1 MTAVASAETA
11 EVQAPHPPRVMGLAD
26 LVMYYLVTGISL
38 RWLATAAAAGPQ
50 SIVLW
55 IGAFFI
61 FFLPLGLS
69 VLELSSRIPSEGGL
83 YVWAREAFGDF
94 AGYMTGWTYWASN
107 LPYFAGVFYF
117 TAGNALYIGGPHWS
131 GLAASPAYFIGF
143 SLGGLALVAG
153 LNIVGLKIGKWLHN
167 LGAFGMWA
175 PALIVVVMGA
185 VAWARFGSA
194 TAFTA
199 RSFVPSTHLKD
210 MVFWASLAFAYSG
223 CEAASFMSGEIKNAR
238 RTIPQALVVAGAI
251 ITLCYV
257 VGTLSVLLALPPGQ
271 VSDLSG
277 LMQALAATAGKLGW
291 AWLAPLAALL
301 ITLGNL
307 GAAGGFLAACARI
320 PFVVGIDKRLPPVVA
335 QIHPRWGTPYIAL
348 IIQAILA
355 GALVLLGQA
364 GDNVKGAYDVLIS
377 MGIVTVFIPYLVL
390 FAALIKLQSRPT
402 GADVIRIPGGTPV
415 AVALAVVGFL
425 ATSAA
430 IGLAV
435 VPSPD
440 EPHKVWAV
448 AKVIGLTLLMLA
460 VGWATFALGERG
472 RGPARQTG

>member
-11 EVQAPHPPRVMGLAD
+11 EAATPHPPRVMGLAD

-38 RWLATAAAAGPQ
+38 RWIATAAAAGPQ

-55 IGAFFI
+55 IGAFFA
-61 FFLPLGLS
+61 FFLPLALS
-69 VLELSSRIPSEGGL
+69 VLELSSRIPQEGGL

-117 TAGNALYIGGPHWS
+117 TAGNALYIGGARWS
-131 GLAASPAYFIGF
+131 GLAASPGFFIGF
-143 SLGGLALVAG
+143 SLIGLALVAT

-175 PALIVVVMGA
+175 PALIVVVMGC
-185 VAWARFGSA
+185 VAWAKFGSA
-194 TAFTA
+194 TRFTPA
-199 RSFVPSTHLKD
+199 SFVPSTHLKD
-210 MVFWASLAFAYSG
+210 MVFWASLAFAYAG
-223 CEAASFMSGEIKNAR
+223 CEAASFMSGEIENPR
-238 RTIPQALVVAGAI
+238 RTIPKALVIAGAVVTVCYVAGTFA
-251 ITLCYV
+251 
-257 VGTLSVLLALPPGQ
+257 VLLALPQGQ

-277 LMQALAATAGKLGW
+277 LMQALAATAAKLGW

-335 QIHPRWGTPYIAL
+335 QIHSRWGTPYVAL
-348 IIQAILA
+348 IIQAVLA

-364 GDNVKGAYDVLIS
+364 GDNVKGAYDVLVS
-377 MGIVTVFIPYLVL
+377 MGIVTVFIPYLML
-390 FAALIKLQSRPT
+390 FAAMIKLQSRPA
-402 GADVIRIPGGTPV
+402 GPDVIRVPGGTPV
-415 AVALAVVGFL
+415 AIGLAVVGFL
-425 ATSAA
+425 ATLAA
-430 IGLAV
+430 IGLAM
-435 VPSPD
+435 VPSP
-440 EPHKVWAV
+440 EETHKVWAV
-448 AKVIGLTLLMLA
+448 AKILGLTALMLG
-460 VGWATFALGERG
+460 VGWGTFALGG
-472 RGPARQTG
+472 RSRAKA